1 MPCGAA
7 PERLHPDRLRALE
20 VFQVYFRRRCRP
32 VMRDTCHCMKLSPYL
47 RSLWIWLLAL
57 PLAVLLSLLSVML
70 QAAPVVASQ
79 PELAAQDMQRA
90 LQLLKA
96 HDPRRAT
103 PGQVQVLNMS
113 AHELEL
119 AINHGG
125 QRWATGAARVTMLQ
139 GRAALQLSL
148 HTERWLPSW
157 LNAVSPFG
165 RWINAE
171 LRVVQ
176 TAGLP
181 VLDAVTVGRLPVPL
195 WLAQPLVL
203 RVLAHAGLADE
214 LPLVAEVVQR
224 VRFTPGRLQLV
235 YAWQSGMGERML
247 GAMLPAEDKQ
257 RLLVYADGLAALL
270 EHQGPPWQMSFA
282 DLLGPMFEL
291 AQQRSASGGDAA
303 LENRAAIVVL
313 AMYMN
318 GRDLKTVLPPRAA
331 PPLRPMRVVLGG
343 RDDWPLHFI
352 VSATLATES
361 SGPLS
366 YAVGLFKE
374 VADAR
379 GGSGFSF
386 NDVAANRA
394 GTRFGELAAREPD
407 RLHAAL
413 RALTTGRPG
422 QRLEESDFM
431 PRAEDLPEFMAEPE
445 FLRRFGGV
453 GAPAYQ
459 LQMAEIERR
468 VAALPVLRGGS

>member
-1 MPCGAA
+1 
-7 PERLHPDRLRALE
+7 
-20 VFQVYFRRRCRP
+20 
-32 VMRDTCHCMKLSPYL
+32 MKLFPNL
-47 RSLWIWLLAL
+47 RSPWLWLLAL
-57 PLAVLLSLLSVML
+57 PAACAAGLLSLVL
-70 QAAPVVASQ
+70 QAEPAVASQ
-79 PELAAQDMQRA
+79 PELAAPDVQRA
-90 LQLLKA
+90 LQLMSA
-96 HDPRRAT
+96 HDPRRSM
-103 PGQVQVLNMS
+103 PGQVQVLSMS
-113 AHELEL
+113 ARELEL
-119 AINHGG
+119 VLNHGG
-125 QRWATGAARVTMLQ
+125 QRWAMGAARVTVLQ

-148 HTERWLPSW
+148 HTERWLPAWVS
-157 LNAVSPFG
+157 AVSPFG

-171 LRVVQ
+171 LRVAQ

-181 VLDAVTVGRLPVPL
+181 ALDAVTVGRLPVPL
-195 WLAQPLVL
+195 WLAQPLAL
-203 RVLAHAGLADE
+203 RLLAHAGLADE
-214 LPLVAEVVQR
+214 LPLLAEVVQR

-247 GAMLPAEDKQ
+247 GAMLPAQDKQ
-257 RLLVYADGLAALL
+257 RLLVYAGGLATVL
-270 EHQGPPWQMSFA
+270 ERQGPPWQMSFA

-313 AMYMN
+313 AMYLN
-318 GRDLKTVLPPRAA
+318 GRDLKTVLPLSAA

-366 YAVGLFKE
+366 YAVGIFKE
-374 VADAR
+374 VADSR

-394 GTRFGELAAREPD
+394 GTRFGELAARQPD

>member
-1 MPCGAA
+1 MRHTWRRMKPS
-7 PERLHPDRLRALE
+7 PN
-20 VFQVYFRRRCRP
+20 FR
-32 VMRDTCHCMKLSPYL
+32 SPWL
-47 RSLWIWLLAL
+47 WLLAL
-57 PLAVLLSLLSVML
+57 PAACAVGLLSLML
-70 QAAPVVASQ
+70 QAEPAVASQ
-79 PELAAQDMQRA
+79 PELAAPDVQRA
-90 LQLLKA
+90 LQLMSA
-96 HDPRRAT
+96 HDPRRSM
-103 PGQVQVLNMS
+103 PGQVQVLSMS
-113 AHELEL
+113 ARELEL
-119 AINHGG
+119 VLNHGG
-125 QRWATGAARVTMLQ
+125 QRWAIGAARVTVLQ

-148 HTERWLPSW
+148 HTERWLPAWVS
-157 LNAVSPFG
+157 AVSPFG

-171 LRVVQ
+171 LRVAQ
-176 TAGLP
+176 TAGMP
-181 VLDAVTVGRLPVPL
+181 ALDALTVGRLPVPL
-195 WLAQPLVL
+195 WLAQPLAL

-214 LPLVAEVVQR
+214 LPLLAEVVQR
-224 VRFTPGRLQLV
+224 VHFTPGRLQLV

-247 GAMLPAEDKQ
+247 GAMLPAQDKQ
-257 RLLVYADGLAALL
+257 RMLIYADGLASVLAR
-270 EHQGPPWQMSFA
+270 QGPTWQMSFA
-282 DLLGPMFEL
+282 GLLGPMFEL
-291 AQQRSASGGDAA
+291 AQQRSALGGDAA

-313 AMYMN
+313 AMYLN
-318 GRDLKTVLPPRAA
+318 GRDLKAVLPHSAA
-331 PPLRPMRVVLGG
+331 PLLRPMRVVLGG

-366 YAVGLFKE
+366 YAVGVFKE

-394 GTRFGELAAREPD
+394 GTRFGELAARQPD